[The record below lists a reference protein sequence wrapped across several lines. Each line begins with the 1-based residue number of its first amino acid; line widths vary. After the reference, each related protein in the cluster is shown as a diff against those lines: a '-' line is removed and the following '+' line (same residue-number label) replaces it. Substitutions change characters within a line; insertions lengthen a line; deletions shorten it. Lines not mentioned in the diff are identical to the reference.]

1 MMLIVICPKC
11 KNKQKTN
18 PKKIASSI
26 KTCVYCGH
34 RFKIHINLKKSRIV
48 KRL

>member
-11 KNKQKTN
+11 KNRQKTN
-18 PKKIASSI
+18 PKKVASSI

-34 RFKIHINLKKSRIV
+34 RFKIHSNLKKSRIV
-48 KRL
+48 KRV

>member
-1 MMLIVICPKC
+1 MLLEVMCPKC
-11 KNKQKTN
+11 KHKQKTN
-18 PKKIASSI
+18 PKKVISSI

-34 RFKIHINLKKSRIV
+34 RFKIFSNAKKDRIV